1 MNVWDTIA
9 EGRPSPRK
17 EIVYNVEPFRGA
29 LHLGDWKLIWRT
41 MLSSSADL
49 YNVAED
55 PSEKNNLA
63 AANPDKVAAMQKRLD
78 ELAKEAGKP
87 LFLVDQF
94 KVVMKNMNGEPLM
107 PGDDGFGDD
116 DNTPPKIGSAH

>member
-1 MNVWDTIA
+1 VQN
-9 EGRPSPRK
+9 G
-17 EIVYNVEPFRGA
+17 
-29 LHLGDWKLIWRT
+29 LGDIVQSFFFSLKQPVGGWIG
-41 MLSSSADL
+41 
-49 YNVAED
+49 

-94 KVVMKNMNGEPLM
+94 KVVIKNMNGEPLM
-107 PGDDGFGDD
+107 PGDDGFGDH
-116 DNTPPKIGSAH
+116 DNAPPKIGSAH

>member
-78 ELAKEAGKP
+78 ELE
-87 LFLVDQF
+87 
-94 KVVMKNMNGEPLM
+94 E
-107 PGDDGFGDD
+107 
-116 DNTPPKIGSAH
+116 GSRQASVPRGPVQSRHEEHERRAAHARR

>member
-1 MNVWDTIA
+1 MVRDVA
-9 EGRPSPRK
+9 GRPSPRK
-17 EIVYNVEPFRGA
+17 EIVYDVEPFRGA
-29 LHLGDWKLIWRT
+29 LRQGDWKLILRT
-41 MLSSSADL
+41 LLPSSADL

-107 PGDDGFGDD
+107 P
-116 DNTPPKIGSAH
+116 AMRQR